1 MLLDSHIVWWLL
13 YEPKKLGKSLVRKLE
28 RNSVA
33 FFSSASVYE
42 LVTKGLSGKL
52 DLPDDFVSQLSAAGL
67 SEIAFTAEHAAQ
79 SRFISRQISDP
90 FDRLLL
96 AQAEFEQIDFYT
108 QDAKILSL
116 GLNFVKDAGL

>member
-42 LVTKGLSGKL
+42 LVTRGLSGKL

-67 SEIAFTAEHAAQ
+67 SEITFTSEHAAQ
-79 SRFISRQISDP
+79 SRFVSRQTSDP

-116 GLNFVKDAGL
+116 GLDFVKDAGL

>member
-52 DLPDDFVSQLSAAGL
+52 DLPDNFVSQLSAAGL

-79 SRFISRQISDP
+79 SRFVSRQISDP

-116 GLNFVKDAGL
+116 GVDFVRDAAL